1 MDFNIQP
8 GDLVTICHSNEYSVS
23 MFLKFLQDGQR
34 AHYKTIHYSYKWYNK
49 DYRKACMERLQKQI
63 DGDSPLYTHVDYI
76 NSGAVD
82 RILPLDEKY
91 VDELTKSYLNLLR
104 KTYKIEY
111 KNNRP
116 VSTF

>member
-8 GDLVTICHSNEYSVS
+8 GDLVAICHSNEYSVS
-23 MFLKFLQDGQR
+23 MFLKFLEDGQR
-34 AHYKTIHYSYKWYNK
+34 AHYKTIHHNYRWQNK
-49 DYRKACMERLQKQI
+49 DYHKARRKRLQEQL
-63 DGDSPLYTHVDYI
+63 DGTLPLYTSVDYI
-76 NSGAVD
+76 NAGAVD
-82 RILPLDEKY
+82 RIIPLDEKY

>member
-8 GDLVTICHSNEYSVS
+8 GDLVAICHSNEYSVS
-23 MFLKFLQDGQR
+23 MFLKFLEDGQR
-34 AHYKTIHYSYKWYNK
+34 AHYKIIHNMHRWNND
-49 DYRKACMERLQKQI
+49 DYHRARKKRMQEQLN
-63 DGDSPLYTHVDYI
+63 GDLPVYVHVNYI
-76 NSGAVD
+76 NAGAVD
-82 RILPLDEKY
+82 RIIPLDEKY
-91 VDELTKSYLNLLR
+91 LDALTKSYLNLLR